1 MDIELWYA
9 THRSNYFFYLDAEF
23 LLYHSTASIALR
35 WHPPHLLLQLS
46 SPITYTLILFL
57 SLACLQR
64 VTKPTKKKKD
74 TMTCII
80 CAGTRNRHL
89 VRSPGRER

>member
-1 MDIELWYA
+1 MDIELWYG

-64 VTKPTKKKKD
+64 VTKPTKKKK
-74 TMTCII
+74 T
-80 CAGTRNRHL
+80 
-89 VRSPGRER
+89 P